1 MGNCCDGM
9 KNDYDIINIKFEK
22 DKNKKSSTLEFQNQ
36 TDHNTGI
43 NNIQQTNMNKNND
56 SPSNL
61 YISRKKLKLIIK
73 QSKCLMEGKEIIIN
87 SLGLLNSKN
96 NYNDGLTIFGDSNVI
111 NK

>member
-9 KNDYDIINIKFEK
+9 KNDYDIINIQFEK
-22 DKNKKSSTLEFQNQ
+22 DKNKKSSTLEFQSQ

>member
-9 KNDYDIINIKFEK
+9 KNDYDIINIQLEK
-22 DKNKKSSTLEFQNQ
+22 DKNKNKKSSTLEFQNQ
-36 TDHNTGI
+36 TEHNTGV
-43 NNIQQTNMNKNND
+43 NNIQQSNMNKN